1 MTLCLNDHIQDM
13 KSEHLQQVLAFLPSW
28 RRERVLAYKQ
38 ESRQMESALAYIELS
53 RALALRGLQDIK
65 PHFEYNEHG
74 KPYLSTYPNLHFSI
88 SHCSQAV
95 GCVLSEM
102 PCGLDIERVRR
113 ASPSLIS
120 KTMNRNEE
128 HQIYSSS
135 HPEVEFIRLWTRKEA
150 VFKLMGT
157 GITDDMQDIL
167 LRAEALHIHIISTVN
182 PARGYVLS
190 TAYQE
195 R

>member
-120 KTMNRNEE
+120 KTMNQGEVK
-128 HQIYSSS
+128 QIYSSS
-135 HPEVEFIRLWTRKEA
+135 HPDVEFIRLWTRKEA
-150 VFKLMGT
+150 VFKLLGT

>member
-135 HPEVEFIRLWTRKEA
+135 HPDVEFIRLWTRKEA
-150 VFKLMGT
+150 VFKLLGT

>member
-53 RALALRGLQDIK
+53 RALALRGLQDIE

-74 KPYLSTYPNLHFSI
+74 KPFLPTYPNLHFSI

-95 GCVLSEM
+95 GCILSEM

-150 VFKLMGT
+150 VFKLLGT

>member
-95 GCVLSEM
+95 GCILSEM

-120 KTMNRNEE
+120 KTMNQGEVK
-128 HQIYSSS
+128 QIYSSS

-150 VFKLMGT
+150 VFKLLGT

>member
-65 PHFEYNEHG
+65 PCFEYNEHG
-74 KPYLSTYPNLHFSI
+74 KPFLPLYPNLHFSI

-150 VFKLMGT
+150 VFKLLGT

>member
-53 RALALRGLQDIK
+53 RALALRGLQNIK
-65 PHFEYNEHG
+65 PRFEYNEHG
-74 KPYLSTYPNLHFSI
+74 KPFLPLYPNLHFSI

-95 GCVLSEM
+95 GCILSEM

-120 KTMNRNEE
+120 KTMNQGEVK
-128 HQIYSSS
+128 QIYSSS
-135 HPEVEFIRLWTRKEA
+135 HPDVEFIRLWTRKEA
-150 VFKLMGT
+150 VFKLLGT

>member
-53 RALALRGLQDIK
+53 RALALRGLQNIK

-74 KPYLSTYPNLHFSI
+74 KPYLPTYPNLHFSI

-95 GCVLSEM
+95 GCILSEM

-113 ASPSLIS
+113 GSPALIS
-120 KTMNRNEE
+120 KTMNQGEMK
-128 HQIYSSS
+128 QIYSSS

-150 VFKLMGT
+150 VFKLLGT

-190 TAYQE
+190 TAYQV

>member
-1 MTLCLNDHIQDM
+1 
-13 KSEHLQQVLAFLPSW
+13 
-28 RRERVLAYKQ
+28 
-38 ESRQMESALAYIELS
+38 
-53 RALALRGLQDIK
+53 
-65 PHFEYNEHG
+65 
-74 KPYLSTYPNLHFSI
+74 
-88 SHCSQAV
+88 
-95 GCVLSEM
+95 
-102 PCGLDIERVRR
+102 
-113 ASPSLIS
+113 
-120 KTMNRNEE
+120 MNRNEE

-150 VFKLMGT
+150 VFKLLGT

>member
-65 PHFEYNEHG
+65 PRFEYNEHG
-74 KPYLSTYPNLHFSI
+74 KPFLPLYPNLQFSI

-120 KTMNRNEE
+120 KTMNQGEVK
-128 HQIYSSS
+128 QIYSSS
-135 HPEVEFIRLWTRKEA
+135 HPDVEFIRLWTRKEA
-150 VFKLMGT
+150 VFKLLGT

>member
-74 KPYLSTYPNLHFSI
+74 KPYLPTYPNLHFSI

-95 GCVLSEM
+95 GCILSET

-150 VFKLMGT
+150 VFKLLGT

-167 LRAEALHIHIISTVN
+167 LRAEALHIHIITTVN